1 MENIAAVRA
10 SIPAPA
16 TAPEPS
22 PQRKKRS
29 YELARRRIAEEK
41 NQSVRGFVYGIFFAI
56 FGGLLLVSSLLRMLF
71 VADDWLNLVG
81 LGFGVVII
89 PIGVYITAW
98 FSVTLRAWN
107 KDELDLEAEISQ
119 SSGE

>member
-29 YELARRRIAEEK
+29 YELARQRIAEEK